1 MKEPLIDYPW
11 KDTLDKILQ
20 NKLLDDDKDLL
31 PFLFDV
37 VMSLAY
43 IDSTNNLGN
52 SLEFCTS
59 GSSDYNAHLG
69 FINLCAKCHAHK
81 IWRYQKAAKPS
92 SGALGKL
99 SSELVLKFISSKF
112 KEFNTVQVVGGT
124 NYADAIIHCK
134 SGELIYAEVKSAP
147 LITFPLLVKTAFS
160 DIEEHEKLEITHS
173 QLQECDSAL
182 YINEHISIPLG
193 KVHSHLWPF
202 YGLLEFIENIDNKKL
217 IYAGF
222 DHWIK
227 AKNLYKS
234 KDKSDPLFFL
244 VNACGAPPQI
254 AKTEFN
260 WPKKEVISDSK
271 TSAGLD
277 RTDDIKKGIYQ
288 TLKIGS
294 NHRHQSHVKTAII
307 SNLPAYRHEKEYIE
321 DIIPLLWGDEAHL
334 VADPQIGEYISKKD
348 LRYVFDYIITLD
360 YSTLRNFEIDSASKP
375 SS

>member
-1 MKEPLIDYPW
+1 MKEPLVDYPW
-11 KDTLDKILQ
+11 KDTLDKILSS
-20 NKLLDDDKDLL
+20 KILEDKDLL

-43 IDSTNNLGN
+43 IDSTSNLGN
-52 SLEFCTS
+52 NLEVCNT
-59 GSSDYNAHLG
+59 GKTHYNAHLG
-69 FINLCAKCHAHK
+69 FINLCAKCYSHK
-81 IWRYQKAAKPS
+81 VWRYQKAAKPS

-99 SSELVLKFISSKF
+99 SSELILKFISSRF
-112 KEFNTVQVVGGT
+112 SEFDRVQVIGGT

-147 LITFPLLVKTAFS
+147 LITFPLLVKTPNL
-160 DIEEHEKLEITHS
+160 DIEEHEKLDITHS

-182 YINEHISIPLG
+182 YINENIIIPLG
-193 KVHSHLWPF
+193 KIHSHFWPF
-202 YGLLEFIENIDNKKL
+202 HGLLEFIENIDNKKL

-222 DHWIK
+222 EYWK
-227 AKNLYKS
+227 QAKNLYKS
-234 KDKSDPLFFL
+234 KDKSNPIYYL

-254 AKTEFN
+254 AKTDFG

-294 NHRHQSHVKTAII
+294 NHRRESNIRTAII

-321 DIIPLLWGDEAHL
+321 DIIPLLWGDETDIL
-334 VADPQIGEYISKKD
+334 SNSEVGEYIPKD
-348 LRYVFDYIITLD
+348 KLRYVFDYIITLD
-360 YSTLRNFEIDSASKP
+360 YSTLRNLEI
-375 SS
+375 

>member
-1 MKEPLIDYPW
+1 MKEPLVDYPW
-11 KDTLDKILQ
+11 KDTLEKVLNSEVLQ
-20 NKLLDDDKDLL
+20 DKDLL

-43 IDSTNNLGN
+43 IDSTNNLSTN
-52 SLEFCTS
+52 LEFCSS
-59 GSSDYNAHLG
+59 GHSDYNAHLG
-69 FINLCAKCHAHK
+69 FINLCAKCYAHK

-99 SSELVLKFISSKF
+99 SSELILKFISSKF
-112 KEFNTVQVVGGT
+112 EDFDKVQVVGGT

-147 LITFPLLVKTAFS
+147 LITFPLLVKVPFS

-182 YINEHISIPLG
+182 YINDHIDIPLG

-202 YGLLEFIENIDNKKL
+202 QGLLDFIEKVDNKKL

-222 DHWIK
+222 DHWNK
-227 AKNLYKS
+227 ARDLYKS
-234 KDKSDPLFFL
+234 KDKTDPIYYL
-244 VNACGAPPQI
+244 VNASGAPPQI
-254 AKTEFN
+254 AKTDFG

-294 NHRHQSHVKTAII
+294 NHRHEPHVKTAII
-307 SNLPAYRHEKEYIE
+307 SNLPAYRHEKGYIK
-321 DIIPLLWGDEAHL
+321 DLIPLVWGDEANI
-334 VADPQIGEYISKKD
+334 VNDPEIGEYISKD
-348 LRYVFDYIITLD
+348 NLRYVFDYIITLD
-360 YSTLRNFEIDSASKP
+360 YSTLRDLETESASKP